1 VSAVPLQQ
9 SIRDLGVA
17 YENYF
22 DSKGG
27 KRKGPKIGLPQ
38 FKKKCHKQSARFTVS
53 GFSLKER
60 KVYLAKI
67 GQLEVIWSRP
77 LPSAPSSATII
88 KDPSGRYF
96 LSFVVE
102 IQPEIEPAKNES
114 IGIDLG
120 LKTFAAFSSGEKI
133 DSPDYSKLDRKLRRA
148 QRRLS
153 RRFKQSQ
160 RREAARLA
168 VAKLHARQRDL
179 RKDFLHKLS
188 TKVIIENQVIAL
200 EDLNIK
206 GMIKNRRLSRSIGHA
221 GWSEFKSMCSNKAM
235 KFGRD
240 LVIIDRWEPTSQ
252 VCSVCKFKWGKLDL
266 SARTVSCIQCG
277 VQSCRDINAAK
288 NIESIGI
295 GQIHDV
301 KWAGRECKT
310 PSGAV
315 LAEPSTQLEVDR
327 SSVAC

>member
-1 VSAVPLQQ
+1 MHFLCVENPINGRRMATYRSFASLKRKVSAVPLQQ

-133 DSPDYSKLDRKLRRA
+133 DSPDFPSL
-148 QRRLS
+148 
-153 RRFKQSQ
+153 
-160 RREAARLA
+160 
-168 VAKLHARQRDL
+168 
-179 RKDFLHKLS
+179 
-188 TKVIIENQVIAL
+188 
-200 EDLNIK
+200 
-206 GMIKNRRLSRSIGHA
+206 
-221 GWSEFKSMCSNKAM
+221 
-235 KFGRD
+235 
-240 LVIIDRWEPTSQ
+240 
-252 VCSVCKFKWGKLDL
+252 
-266 SARTVSCIQCG
+266 
-277 VQSCRDINAAK
+277 
-288 NIESIGI
+288 IES
-295 GQIHDV
+295 
-301 KWAGRECKT
+301 
-310 PSGAV
+310 SG
-315 LAEPSTQLEVDR
+315 ERNEG
-327 SSVAC
+327 